1 MRRELFLGD
10 VHTDLS
16 KQEVY
21 RPTGYQQPLLNTK
34 YVNDCG
40 VCGLVGRSNERS
52 PAHLHSGPE
61 LPLLLAGSWASH
73 RCETRP
79 YGMFLTRHII
89 FSPTDNDW
97 KMTLRYYHDPECSR
111 PSFTLAA
118 HGSYIR
124 AAPSPYAYDF
134 HVSRMVLTPDDSDL
148 ANALNSYKGK
158 ECGRPG
164 SWETGKAQ
172 DITPTG
178 GCQAVGVRVPVVEK
192 EILRSGVNEDG
203 GMWLALGQ
211 TATTP
216 IQVGG
221 LARPTSW
228 GPQLVRC
235 RHYSPR
241 DLDNNL
247 QPMVGARTA
256 YSAAH
261 NHAQSLFSIVFVCLI
276 VAIRAP

>member
-1 MRRELFLGD
+1 MRRTGDDDGKSFKRLTEREKLAVFVEVRRILGNSD
-10 VHTDLS
+10 AFSSFEFPSVS
-16 KQEVY
+16 
-21 RPTGYQQPLLNTK
+21 
-34 YVNDCG
+34 DCA

-52 PAHLHSGPE
+52 PAHLHAGPD

-79 YGMFLTRHII
+79 YGMFLTRHIV

-97 KMTLRYYHDPECSR
+97 KMTFRYYHDPECSR

-118 HGSYIR
+118 HGSYAR

-134 HVSRMVLTPDDSDL
+134 HVSRMVLTPDDADL

-164 SWETGKAQ
+164 SWDKGKPQ

-192 EILRSGVNEDG
+192 EILRSGVDENG

-216 IQVGG
+216 LQVGG

-228 GPQLVRC
+228 GPQLI
-235 RHYSPR
+235 S
-241 DLDNNL
+241 
-247 QPMVGARTA
+247 VGTTRRGT
-256 YSAAH
+256 
-261 NHAQSLFSIVFVCLI
+261 
-276 VAIRAP
+276 